1 MVIRQGEIYWIDM
14 GEPIGSGPGYRRPHV
29 VVQNNILNQSRL
41 KTVVVCSMTSNL
53 RLAEI
58 PGNVLISAKE
68 INLPRDSVVNVSQL
82 MTVDKQELQDW
93 VGSLSKHTLYRVLRG
108 IYQTFEPN
116 ELIE

>member
-1 MVIRQGEIYWIDM
+1 MVIRQGEIYWIDL

-29 VVQNNILNQSRL
+29 VVQNHILNQSRL
-41 KTVVVCSMTSNL
+41 KTVVVCAMTSNL

-58 PGNVLISAKE
+58 PGNVLISAQE
-68 INLPRDSVVNVSQL
+68 TNLSRDSVANVSRL

-93 VGSLSKHTLYRVLRG
+93 VGSLSKRTLYRVLRG